1 LGRNLLSSL
10 RFQVSFAMLVIA
22 GVGVYIGAATS
33 QDELRG
39 AYRDSAQKS
48 LQAATQSFNGQSPR
62 ELIRNHPDLESAA
75 IYRGGHGA
83 ASASAGRPTALG
95 SEHRVAVTAMRSGKP
110 ARAHGPRSEVLATP
124 LPDGGALAVTFDMR
138 PAQRQLDER
147 NDRVLMISSILA
159 ASALAIVILLLARG
173 IFRPLDRL
181 RFAARAVGEGDLST
195 RMSWR
200 RRDELGQ
207 LASEFDTMAARLE
220 EHQRGL
226 EALAHRDPLTDLP
239 NHRRFQEALG
249 EALDEARAGGR
260 HVALVLLDIDD
271 FKRVN
276 EANGHPYGDELLGGA
291 AAALKATVGD
301 AGVVARVGGDEF
313 GIVLRDAD
321 GRAAFELAEAA
332 RKAVELSA
340 PVQGALRC
348 SAGLACYPDDAR
360 SADTLLQLAAGALAW
375 AKDTGRGRARR
386 YDPEHVFVV
395 TEEQR
400 DGFAAM
406 IARPDAIRTVFQP
419 IVGLTSGEPVG
430 YEALARFDGKVGL
443 PPSWWFSEAH
453 RFGLGAALEAQSVR
467 AALTAG
473 GRPPGTFLSL
483 NLSPSALASTDVMAA
498 LPEDLDGLVIEIT
511 EEERVLDV
519 EALQRHLDPLRARG
533 ARIAVDDAGEGYAGL
548 QQVMRMRA
556 DIIKLDRALV
566 ADVNSDPA
574 KVALIGSLVHFARST
589 GAVICAEGVETLQEL
604 RTLIHLG
611 VAHGQGWALARP
623 AAPWPRVNAEAAGL
637 CRELRSGHSKIVPL
651 GDRAQ
656 LRRGA

>member
-1 LGRNLLSSL
+1 
-10 RFQVSFAMLVIA
+10 MLFIA
-22 GVGVYIGAATS
+22 AVCVYIGAIES
-33 QDELRG
+33 RDELSG

-48 LQAATQSFNGQSPR
+48 LQAATQSLNGQSPR
-62 ELIRNHPDLESAA
+62 ELIRTHPELESAA
-75 IYRGGHGA
+75 IYRGPDGA
-83 ASASAGRPTALG
+83 ATTTAGRPAALAG
-95 SEHRVAVTAMRSGKP
+95 ERRAALTAMRSGKP
-110 ARAHGPRSEVLATP
+110 ARAHEPGAEVLATP
-124 LPDGGALAVTFDMR
+124 LPGGGVLAVAYDMR
-138 PAQRQLDER
+138 PAERQLGER
-147 NDRVLMISSILA
+147 NDRLLLVFSILA
-159 ASALAIVILLLARG
+159 ASALALVILLLSRG
-173 IFRPLDRL
+173 IFRPVDRL
-181 RFAARAVGEGDLST
+181 RSAAKGVGEGDLST

-239 NHRRFQEALG
+239 NHRRFQEVLG
-249 EALDEARAGGR
+249 ETLDEARAGGR
-260 HVALVLLDIDD
+260 RFALVLLDIDD

-276 EANGHPYGDELLGGA
+276 DANGHPYGDELLRGA
-291 AAALKATVGD
+291 AAALKITVGD
-301 AGVVARVGGDEF
+301 DGVVARVGGDEF
-313 GIVLRDAD
+313 GIVLPDAD
-321 GRAAFELAEAA
+321 GRAALELAEAA
-332 RKAVELSA
+332 RGAVEQSA

-348 SAGLACYPDDAR
+348 SAGLACYPEDAR
-360 SADTLLQLAAGALAW
+360 STGTLLKLAGGALTW

-419 IVGLTSGEPVG
+419 IVGLTSGEAVG
-430 YEALARFDGKVGL
+430 YEALARFDGKPGL

-467 AALTAG
+467 AALAAP

-483 NLSPSALASTDVMAA
+483 NLSPSALASAEVMDS
-498 LPEDLDGLVIEIT
+498 LPEDLTGLVIEIT

-548 QQVMRMRA
+548 QQVMSMRA

-574 KVALIGSLVHFARST
+574 KVALIGSLVGFARST
-589 GAVICAEGVETLQEL
+589 GAAICAEGIETLQEL
-604 RTLIHLG
+604 RTLVHLG

-623 AAPWPRVNAEAAGL
+623 GPAWPRVNAEAAGL
-637 CRELRSGHSKIVPL
+637 CRELRSGHAKIVPL
-651 GDRAQ
+651 GDRVQ

>member
-1 LGRNLLSSL
+1 
-10 RFQVSFAMLVIA
+10 MLVIA
-22 GVGVYIGAATS
+22 AVCVYIGARTS
-33 QDELRG
+33 QDELGG

-48 LQAATQSFNGQSPR
+48 LQAATQSFDDRTPR
-62 ELIRNHPDLESAA
+62 QLIRAHPDLASAVV
-75 IYRGGHGA
+75 YDGGQA
-83 ASASAGRPTALG
+83 AATASAGHPILPAEHQAAL
-95 SEHRVAVTAMRSGKP
+95 EAIQSGEP
-110 ARAHGPRSEVLATP
+110 ARAHDAAAEVLARP
-124 LPDGGALAVTFDMR
+124 LPRGGALAVAYDMR
-138 PAQRQLDER
+138 PVQAQLDQR
-147 NDRVLMISSILA
+147 NDRLLGIFLILA
-159 ASALAIVILLLARG
+159 ASSLGLVILVLARG
-173 IFRPLDRL
+173 IFRPLDKL
-181 RFAARAVGEGDLST
+181 RFAAKAVGEGDLST
-195 RMSWR
+195 RLRWR

-207 LASEFDTMAARLE
+207 LASEFDTMAAGLE

-226 EALAHRDPLTDLP
+226 QALAHCDPLTDLP
-239 NHRRFQEALG
+239 NHRRFQEVLG
-249 EALDEARAGGR
+249 DTLDEAHAGGGR
-260 HVALVLLDIDD
+260 FALVVLDIDD

-291 AAALKATVGD
+291 AAALKAAVGD

-313 GIVLRDAD
+313 AIVLPDRD
-321 GRAAFELAEAA
+321 GREAFELAEAA
-332 RKAVELSA
+332 RRAVELSA
-340 PVQGALRC
+340 RVQGAMRC
-348 SAGLACYPDDAR
+348 SAGLACYPADAR
-360 SADTLLQLAAGALAW
+360 SAGTLVQLAAGALAW

-400 DGFAAM
+400 EGFAAM

-419 IVGLTSGEPVG
+419 IVGLTSGETAG
-430 YEALARFDGKVGL
+430 FEALARFEGKAGL

-467 AALTAG
+467 AALAAH

-483 NLSPSALASTDVMAA
+483 NLSPSALASDEVQRA
-498 LPEDLDGLVIEIT
+498 LPDDLNGLVIEIT
-511 EEERVLDV
+511 EEERVLDID
-519 EALQRHLDPLRARG
+519 ALQRHLDPLRARG

-548 QQVMRMRA
+548 QQVMSMRA

-589 GAVICAEGVETLQEL
+589 GASICAEGVETLQEL
-604 RTLIHLG
+604 RTLVHLG
-611 VAHGQGWALARP
+611 VAQGQGWALGRP

-637 CRELRSGHSKIVPL
+637 CRELRSGHSRIVPL
-651 GDRAQ
+651 GDRAE